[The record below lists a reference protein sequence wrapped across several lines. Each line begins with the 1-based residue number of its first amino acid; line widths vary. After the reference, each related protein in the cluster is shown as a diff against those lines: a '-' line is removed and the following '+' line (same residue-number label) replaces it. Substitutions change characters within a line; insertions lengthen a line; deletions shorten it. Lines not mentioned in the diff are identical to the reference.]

1 MVLILDVKSFSLH
14 PLVYS
19 VARQHFIA
27 STLPDIEEKNL
38 LENKDFHENK
48 SWYRRFSTFNEQS
61 ILQQYRNRAGV
72 EEINKKLSEQEAS
85 SLLFRFNLGI
95 DISPIIQSDQS
106 QQQRENFW
114 TPKPIEK
121 LALLQDNLTRI
132 INSLCEQLNVTKGD
146 LSGHST
152 KKLLIVHLE
161 YILKNQ
167 PYELLGPKNQ
177 CKILFNLARS
187 YSSVYKD
194 MEASSQLINQVLTMQ
209 RSMPDTDPLEIARTL
224 AESANY
230 HINTED
236 YEGAKDL
243 LTEAYDLYEANR
255 RKFGEYKHPI
265 EYGKLLG
272 VLGAV
277 YGSLGMKVES
287 KEMIERALM
296 MQQSIPPDMSDDEK
310 SKKFGAEFAST
321 LIDLAHSYVSLGL
334 PLYGKKIVDLALSA
348 QKNLNGEEHPEVVR
362 ALTVLAMAHLMQGHN
377 EESRKYRKEAGKIQ
391 ATLKKSPLY

>member
-1 MVLILDVKSFSLH
+1 M
-14 PLVYS
+14 
-19 VARQHFIA
+19 ARQHFIA
-27 STLPDIEEKNL
+27 TTLPDIEEKNL

-72 EEINKKLSEQEAS
+72 EEINKNLTEQEAS

-95 DISPIIQSDQS
+95 DVSTILQNDQQQQQQ
-106 QQQRENFW
+106 QQQREDFW

-121 LALLQDNLTRI
+121 LALLQDNLSRVVD
-132 INSLCEQLNVTKGD
+132 SLCEQLNVTKGD

-194 MEASSQLINQVLTMQ
+194 TEASSQLINQVLTMQ
-209 RSMPDTDPLEIARTL
+209 RSMADTDPLEIARTL

-236 YEGAKDL
+236 YERAKDL
-243 LTEAYDLYEANR
+243 LTEASELYEANR
-255 RKFGEYKHPI
+255 RKLGEYKHPI

-287 KEMIERALM
+287 KETIERALM
-296 MQQSIPPDMSDDEK
+296 MQQSVPPDMSDDEK

-377 EESRKYRKEAGKIQ
+377 EESKKFRKEAGKIQ
-391 ATLKKSPLY
+391 ASLKKSPLY